1 MKKVFVV
8 FLFIFSTVSTFAQS
22 EGESVKPIGGITL
35 YRNVS
40 LAAIEQNNYLDVIV
54 KFKAAE
60 LGDYFTNGVKVVVVD
75 NNTGKK
81 IYRKRFS
88 KSYLYVFSDGTCV
101 RDYIHVN
108 DLATA
113 HVLAMDYL
121 RKGGESQVF
130 NLGSGNGF
138 SVKEIIETA
147 KEVTGI
153 DIPVQY
159 GDRRAGD
166 PGTLI
171 ASSEKIKNLL
181 GWDPKFSN
189 VADIIKDA
197 WKWHTSHPEGF
208 NSK

>member
-88 KSYLYVFSDGTCV
+88 KSYLYVFSDGTIEV
-101 RDYIHVN
+101 G
-108 DLATA
+108 
-113 HVLAMDYL
+113 
-121 RKGGESQVF
+121 KGNALTQIILF
-130 NLGSGNGF
+130 KKDGSGWGMIL
-138 SVKEIIETA
+138 KER
-147 KEVTGI
+147 GI
-153 DIPVQY
+153 Y
-159 GDRRAGD
+159 
-166 PGTLI
+166 
-171 ASSEKIKNLL
+171 
-181 GWDPKFSN
+181 
-189 VADIIKDA
+189 
-197 WKWHTSHPEGF
+197 
-208 NSK
+208 

>member
-88 KSYLYVFSDGTCV
+88 KSYLYVFSDTIEVG
-101 RDYIHVN
+101 
-108 DLATA
+108 
-113 HVLAMDYL
+113 
-121 RKGGESQVF
+121 KGNALTQIILF
-130 NLGSGNGF
+130 KYKDGSGWGMIL
-138 SVKEIIETA
+138 KER
-147 KEVTGI
+147 GI
-153 DIPVQY
+153 Y
-159 GDRRAGD
+159 
-166 PGTLI
+166 
-171 ASSEKIKNLL
+171 
-181 GWDPKFSN
+181 
-189 VADIIKDA
+189 
-197 WKWHTSHPEGF
+197 
-208 NSK
+208 

>member
-88 KSYLYVFSDGTCV
+88 KSYLYVFSDGTIEV
-101 RDYIHVN
+101 G
-108 DLATA
+108 
-113 HVLAMDYL
+113 
-121 RKGGESQVF
+121 KGNALTQII
-130 NLGSGNGF
+130 LLYKDGSGWGMIL
-138 SVKEIIETA
+138 KER
-147 KEVTGI
+147 GI
-153 DIPVQY
+153 Y
-159 GDRRAGD
+159 
-166 PGTLI
+166 
-171 ASSEKIKNLL
+171 
-181 GWDPKFSN
+181 
-189 VADIIKDA
+189 
-197 WKWHTSHPEGF
+197 
-208 NSK
+208 

>member
-88 KSYLYVFSDGTCV
+88 KSYQNLPDSCPYPPPRQHTAPLYAEALYPYTSDRNV
-101 RDYIHVN
+101 YLSQKARARHN
-108 DLATA
+108 DSYRGKK
-113 HVLAMDYL
+113 V
-121 RKGGESQVF
+121 
-130 NLGSGNGF
+130 
-138 SVKEIIETA
+138 
-147 KEVTGI
+147 
-153 DIPVQY
+153 
-159 GDRRAGD
+159 
-166 PGTLI
+166 
-171 ASSEKIKNLL
+171 
-181 GWDPKFSN
+181 
-189 VADIIKDA
+189 
-197 WKWHTSHPEGF
+197 
-208 NSK
+208 

>member
-40 LAAIEQNNYLDVIV
+40 LAAIEQNYLDVIV

-88 KSYLYVFSDGTCV
+88 KSYLYVFSDGTIEV
-101 RDYIHVN
+101 G
-108 DLATA
+108 
-113 HVLAMDYL
+113 
-121 RKGGESQVF
+121 KGNALTQIILF
-130 NLGSGNGF
+130 KYKDGSGWGMIL
-138 SVKEIIETA
+138 KER
-147 KEVTGI
+147 GI
-153 DIPVQY
+153 Y
-159 GDRRAGD
+159 
-166 PGTLI
+166 
-171 ASSEKIKNLL
+171 
-181 GWDPKFSN
+181 
-189 VADIIKDA
+189 
-197 WKWHTSHPEGF
+197 
-208 NSK
+208 

>member
-40 LAAIEQNNYLDVIV
+40 LAAIEKEKYLIV

-88 KSYLYVFSDGTCV
+88 KSYLYVFSDGTIEV
-101 RDYIHVN
+101 G
-108 DLATA
+108 
-113 HVLAMDYL
+113 
-121 RKGGESQVF
+121 KGNALTQIILF
-130 NLGSGNGF
+130 KYKDGSGWGMIL
-138 SVKEIIETA
+138 KER
-147 KEVTGI
+147 GI
-153 DIPVQY
+153 Y
-159 GDRRAGD
+159 
-166 PGTLI
+166 
-171 ASSEKIKNLL
+171 
-181 GWDPKFSN
+181 
-189 VADIIKDA
+189 
-197 WKWHTSHPEGF
+197 
-208 NSK
+208 

>member
-88 KSYLYVFSDGTCV
+88 KSYLYVFSDGTIAV
-101 RDYIHVN
+101 SYTH
-108 DLATA
+108 L
-113 HVLAMDYL
+113 
-121 RKGGESQVF
+121 
-130 NLGSGNGF
+130 
-138 SVKEIIETA
+138 
-147 KEVTGI
+147 
-153 DIPVQY
+153 
-159 GDRRAGD
+159 
-166 PGTLI
+166 TLPTI
-171 ASSEKIKNLL
+171 A
-181 GWDPKFSN
+181 
-189 VADIIKDA
+189 
-197 WKWHTSHPEGF
+197 
-208 NSK
+208 

>member
-81 IYRKRFS
+81 IYRKRF
-88 KSYLYVFSDGTCV
+88 LCWT
-101 RDYIHVN
+101 
-108 DLATA
+108 
-113 HVLAMDYL
+113 
-121 RKGGESQVF
+121 
-130 NLGSGNGF
+130 
-138 SVKEIIETA
+138 
-147 KEVTGI
+147 
-153 DIPVQY
+153 VQCEFCRY
-159 GDRRAGD
+159 ERRFY
-166 PGTLI
+166 
-171 ASSEKIKNLL
+171 SRCSE
-181 GWDPKFSN
+181 
-189 VADIIKDA
+189 
-197 WKWHTSHPEGF
+197 
-208 NSK
+208 

>member
-60 LGDYFTNGVKVVVVD
+60 LGDYFTNGVKVVVV

-88 KSYLYVFSDGTCV
+88 KSYLYVFSDGTIEV
-101 RDYIHVN
+101 G
-108 DLATA
+108 
-113 HVLAMDYL
+113 
-121 RKGGESQVF
+121 KGNALTQIILF
-130 NLGSGNGF
+130 KYKDGSGWGMIL
-138 SVKEIIETA
+138 KER
-147 KEVTGI
+147 GI
-153 DIPVQY
+153 Y
-159 GDRRAGD
+159 
-166 PGTLI
+166 
-171 ASSEKIKNLL
+171 
-181 GWDPKFSN
+181 
-189 VADIIKDA
+189 
-197 WKWHTSHPEGF
+197 
-208 NSK
+208 

>member
-88 KSYLYVFSDGTCV
+88 KSYLSWYWSAVCRFGFISCCGSSYPKVPNGSKGIPGRPNPGQPGNCPGKGLRISDMRTGPG
-101 RDYIHVN
+101 
-108 DLATA
+108 A
-113 HVLAMDYL
+113 
-121 RKGGESQVF
+121 
-130 NLGSGNGF
+130 
-138 SVKEIIETA
+138 ET
-147 KEVTGI
+147 
-153 DIPVQY
+153 
-159 GDRRAGD
+159 
-166 PGTLI
+166 
-171 ASSEKIKNLL
+171 
-181 GWDPKFSN
+181 
-189 VADIIKDA
+189 
-197 WKWHTSHPEGF
+197 
-208 NSK
+208 

>member
-75 NNTGKK
+75 NNT

-88 KSYLYVFSDGTCV
+88 KSYLYVFSDGTIEV
-101 RDYIHVN
+101 G
-108 DLATA
+108 
-113 HVLAMDYL
+113 
-121 RKGGESQVF
+121 KGNALTQIILF
-130 NLGSGNGF
+130 KYKDGSGWGMIL
-138 SVKEIIETA
+138 KER
-147 KEVTGI
+147 GI
-153 DIPVQY
+153 Y
-159 GDRRAGD
+159 
-166 PGTLI
+166 
-171 ASSEKIKNLL
+171 
-181 GWDPKFSN
+181 
-189 VADIIKDA
+189 
-197 WKWHTSHPEGF
+197 
-208 NSK
+208 

>member
-88 KSYLYVFSDGTCV
+88 KSYLYVFSDGIFCTVSGTVCV
-101 RDYIHVN
+101 F
-108 DLATA
+108 L
-113 HVLAMDYL
+113 
-121 RKGGESQVF
+121 
-130 NLGSGNGF
+130 SGAQPRCERLYNMP
-138 SVKEIIETA
+138 A
-147 KEVTGI
+147 
-153 DIPVQY
+153 Y
-159 GDRRAGD
+159 GTDNFGKRGQKA
-166 PGTLI
+166 
-171 ASSEKIKNLL
+171 
-181 GWDPKFSN
+181 
-189 VADIIKDA
+189 
-197 WKWHTSHPEGF
+197 
-208 NSK
+208 

>member
-60 LGDYFTNGVKVVVVD
+60 LGDYFTNGVKVVVEVTAIDQGSNEARKTIEVVVVD

-88 KSYLYVFSDGTCV
+88 KSYLYVFSDGTIEV
-101 RDYIHVN
+101 G
-108 DLATA
+108 
-113 HVLAMDYL
+113 
-121 RKGGESQVF
+121 KGNALTQIILF
-130 NLGSGNGF
+130 KYKDGSGWGMIL
-138 SVKEIIETA
+138 KER
-147 KEVTGI
+147 GI
-153 DIPVQY
+153 Y
-159 GDRRAGD
+159 
-166 PGTLI
+166 
-171 ASSEKIKNLL
+171 
-181 GWDPKFSN
+181 
-189 VADIIKDA
+189 
-197 WKWHTSHPEGF
+197 
-208 NSK
+208 

>member
-40 LAAIEQNNYLDVIV
+40 LAAIEQNNYLDEIV

-88 KSYLYVFSDGTCV
+88 KSYLYVFSDGTIEV
-101 RDYIHVN
+101 G
-108 DLATA
+108 
-113 HVLAMDYL
+113 
-121 RKGGESQVF
+121 KGNALTQIILF
-130 NLGSGNGF
+130 KYKDGSGWGMIL
-138 SVKEIIETA
+138 KER
-147 KEVTGI
+147 GI
-153 DIPVQY
+153 Y
-159 GDRRAGD
+159 
-166 PGTLI
+166 
-171 ASSEKIKNLL
+171 
-181 GWDPKFSN
+181 
-189 VADIIKDA
+189 
-197 WKWHTSHPEGF
+197 
-208 NSK
+208 

>member
-60 LGDYFTNGVKVVVVD
+60 LGDQGSNEARKTIEVVVVD

-88 KSYLYVFSDGTCV
+88 KSYLYVFSDGTIEV
-101 RDYIHVN
+101 G
-108 DLATA
+108 
-113 HVLAMDYL
+113 
-121 RKGGESQVF
+121 KGNALTQIILF
-130 NLGSGNGF
+130 KYKDGSGWGMIL
-138 SVKEIIETA
+138 KER
-147 KEVTGI
+147 GI
-153 DIPVQY
+153 Y
-159 GDRRAGD
+159 
-166 PGTLI
+166 
-171 ASSEKIKNLL
+171 
-181 GWDPKFSN
+181 
-189 VADIIKDA
+189 
-197 WKWHTSHPEGF
+197 
-208 NSK
+208 

>member
-40 LAAIEQNNYLDVIV
+40 LAAIQNNYLDVIV

-88 KSYLYVFSDGTCV
+88 KSYLYVFSDGTIEV
-101 RDYIHVN
+101 G
-108 DLATA
+108 
-113 HVLAMDYL
+113 
-121 RKGGESQVF
+121 KGNALTQIILF
-130 NLGSGNGF
+130 KYKDGSGWGMIL
-138 SVKEIIETA
+138 KER
-147 KEVTGI
+147 GI
-153 DIPVQY
+153 Y
-159 GDRRAGD
+159 
-166 PGTLI
+166 
-171 ASSEKIKNLL
+171 
-181 GWDPKFSN
+181 
-189 VADIIKDA
+189 
-197 WKWHTSHPEGF
+197 
-208 NSK
+208 

>member
-60 LGDYFTNGVKVVVVD
+60 LGDYFTNGVVVVVD

-88 KSYLYVFSDGTCV
+88 KSYLYVFSDGTIEV
-101 RDYIHVN
+101 G
-108 DLATA
+108 
-113 HVLAMDYL
+113 
-121 RKGGESQVF
+121 KGNALTQIILF
-130 NLGSGNGF
+130 KYKDGSGWGMIL
-138 SVKEIIETA
+138 KER
-147 KEVTGI
+147 GI
-153 DIPVQY
+153 Y
-159 GDRRAGD
+159 
-166 PGTLI
+166 
-171 ASSEKIKNLL
+171 
-181 GWDPKFSN
+181 
-189 VADIIKDA
+189 
-197 WKWHTSHPEGF
+197 
-208 NSK
+208 